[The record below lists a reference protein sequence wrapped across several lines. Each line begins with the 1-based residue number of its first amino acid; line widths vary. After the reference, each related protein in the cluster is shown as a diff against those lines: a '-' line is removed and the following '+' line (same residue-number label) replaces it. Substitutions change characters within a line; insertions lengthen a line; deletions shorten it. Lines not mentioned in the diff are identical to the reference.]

1 LSSSLYKS
9 LLSKTPLA
17 PEEAIHLGS
26 LSPGVLQQLRARLS
40 ELPSD
45 GYISRKELATLTEA
59 HFAERLR
66 LVTNDLSN
74 TEREVLQ
81 SIRANTLISKGP
93 EEDEILTTG
102 QRLADRISRFG
113 GSWLFIILF
122 LIFIL
127 MWLALNL
134 ATWLGSFDPYP
145 FILLNLVLS
154 CVAAM
159 QAPII
164 LMSQNRKEE
173 KDRQRS
179 INDYKV
185 NLKAELEIQE
195 LHEKMERL
203 LTRLDGQRQPPV
215 QRPGGS
221 DAPGFGPSKQ

>member
-1 LSSSLYKS
+1 M
-9 LLSKTPLA
+9 
-17 PEEAIHLGS
+17 
-26 LSPGVLQQLRARLS
+26 
-40 ELPSD
+40 
-45 GYISRKELATLTEA
+45 
-59 HFAERLR
+59 
-66 LVTNDLSN
+66 
-74 TEREVLQ
+74 LQ

>member
-1 LSSSLYKS
+1 MSSALHKSVLSQ
-9 LLSKTPLA
+9 TPLT
-17 PEEAIHLGS
+17 PEEAIHLSS
-26 LSPGVLQQLRARLS
+26 LSAGVLQQLRARLPA
-40 ELPSD
+40 LPTD

-66 LVTNDLSN
+66 LVTGDLSD

-81 SIRANTLISKGP
+81 SILANTLISKWP
-93 EEDEILTTG
+93 EEDERLTYS

-127 MWLALNL
+127 VWMGLNL
-134 ATWLGSFDPYP
+134 AAYLGAFDPYP

-185 NLKAELEIQE
+185 DLKAELEIRA
-195 LHEKMERL
+195 LHEKMDRL
-203 LTRLDGQRQPPV
+203 LIMLDGQRQPPA
-215 QRPGGS
+215 Q
-221 DAPGFGPSKQ
+221 